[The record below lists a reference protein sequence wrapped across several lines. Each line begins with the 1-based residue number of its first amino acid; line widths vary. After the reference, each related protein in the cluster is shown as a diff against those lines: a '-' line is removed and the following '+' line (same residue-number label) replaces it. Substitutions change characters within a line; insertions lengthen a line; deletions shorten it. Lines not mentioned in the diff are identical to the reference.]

1 MDWWV
6 WLIIAIVAVVVLGLI
21 AGAINRFFIRRYG
34 VSLFVGGFFALIAA
48 ACIAGGVFLVKDGS
62 GVGWALVGVGA
73 VILLVLMI
81 IDFKKC
87 GVVTG
92 LFALVLQI
100 VFCVPGILLILDLLF
115 NHGRSTIASRNKASR
130 AYNEYISNNRE
141 E

>member
-48 ACIAGGVFLVKDGS
+48 ACITGGVFLVRDGS
-62 GVGWALVGVGA
+62 GVGWALVALGA

-115 NHGRSTIASRNKASR
+115 NHGRSTLASRNKTSR

>member
-48 ACIAGGVFLVKDGS
+48 ACIAGGVFLVRDGS

-73 VILLVLMI
+73 VILLILMI
-81 IDFKKC
+81 IDLKKC

-92 LFALVLQI
+92 LFALILQI
-100 VFCVPGILLILDLLF
+100 VFCVPGILL
-115 NHGRSTIASRNKASR
+115 NHGRSTIASRNKTSR

>member
-73 VILLVLMI
+73 VILLILMI

-92 LFALVLQI
+92 LFALILQI
-100 VFCVPGILLILDLLF
+100 VFCVPGILLVFDLLF
-115 NHGRSTIASRNKASR
+115 NHGRSTLASRVKDSR
-130 AYNEYISNNRE
+130 AYNEYNANKRVE
-141 E
+141 

>member
-73 VILLVLMI
+73 VILLILMI

-92 LFALVLQI
+92 LFALILQI

-115 NHGRSTIASRNKASR
+115 NHGRSTLASRNKTSR

>member
-62 GVGWALVGVGA
+62 GVGWALVALGA
-73 VILLVLMI
+73 VILLILMI

-115 NHGRSTIASRNKASR
+115 NHGRSTIASRNKTSR

>member
-73 VILLVLMI
+73 VILLILMI

-115 NHGRSTIASRNKASR
+115 NHGRSTIASRNKTSR

>member
-73 VILLVLMI
+73 VILLILMI

-92 LFALVLQI
+92 LFALILQI
-100 VFCVPGILLILDLLF
+100 VFCVPGILLIFDLLF
-115 NHGRSTIASRNKASR
+115 NHGRSTIASRNKTSR
-130 AYNEYISNNRE
+130 AYNEYISNRRE

>member
-48 ACIAGGVFLVKDGS
+48 ACIAGGVFLVRDGS

-73 VILLVLMI
+73 VILLILMI

-92 LFALVLQI
+92 LFALILQI

-115 NHGRSTIASRNKASR
+115 NHGRSTIASRNKTSR

>member
-92 LFALVLQI
+92 LFALILQI
-100 VFCVPGILLILDLLF
+100 VFCVPGILLIFDLLF
-115 NHGRSTIASRNKASR
+115 NHGRSTLASRNKASR
-130 AYNEYISNNRE
+130 AYNEHISNNRE

>member
-62 GVGWALVGVGA
+62 GVGWALVALGA

-115 NHGRSTIASRNKASR
+115 NHGRSTIASRNKTSR

>member
-62 GVGWALVGVGA
+62 GVGWALVALGA

-115 NHGRSTIASRNKASR
+115 NHGRSTLASRNKASR
-130 AYNEYISNNRE
+130 AYNEYISNKRE

>member
-62 GVGWALVGVGA
+62 GVGWALVALGA

-100 VFCVPGILLILDLLF
+100 VFCVPGILLI
-115 NHGRSTIASRNKASR
+115 
-130 AYNEYISNNRE
+130 
-141 E
+141 

>member
-6 WLIIAIVAVVVLGLI
+6 WLIIAIVAFVVLGLI

-62 GVGWALVGVGA
+62 GVGWALVALGA

-115 NHGRSTIASRNKASR
+115 NHGRSTLASRNKASR

>member
-62 GVGWALVGVGA
+62 GVGWALVALGA
-73 VILLVLMI
+73 VILLILMI

-92 LFALVLQI
+92 LFALILQI
-100 VFCVPGILLILDLLF
+100 VFCVPGILLIFDLLF
-115 NHGRSTIASRNKASR
+115 NHGRSTLASRNKASR
-130 AYNEYISNNRE
+130 AYNEYISNNHE

>member
-73 VILLVLMI
+73 VILLILMI

-115 NHGRSTIASRNKASR
+115 NHGRSTLASRNKTSR